1 MNCEKHIKITGYS
14 NVSWKDAIV
23 KSIAEASCTLNNLFG
38 ITVLNQRATIKGN
51 KIEEYLV
58 DLDLSFFIECEKNSE
73 NEEQDNM

>member
-23 KSIAEASCTLNNLFG
+23 KSIAEASCTLNNLSG

>member
-23 KSIAEASCTLNNLFG
+23 KSIAEASCTLMNLSG

-58 DLDLSFFIECEKNSE
+58 DLDLSFFIDCEKKSE